1 MTTPTKQ
8 TGAQPFVAFEL
19 ALEVIGSLRELVAL
33 VRKHDVNLARQM
45 TASASSVAAN
55 VEEAN
60 RRTGGDRRYL
70 LKVAAGSAAET
81 RAHLR
86 VAMAWGWL
94 GTRDTENA
102 LALLDRELAVLWRL
116 TH

>member
-1 MTTPTKQ
+1 
-8 TGAQPFVAFEL
+8 VAFEL
-19 ALEVIGSLRELVAL
+19 ALEVIESLRGAVAV
-33 VRKHDVNLARQM
+33 VRRRDAKLAKQM
-45 TASASSVAAN
+45 IAAASSIAAN

-60 RRTGGDRRYL
+60 RRTGGGDRLHL

-94 GTRDTENA
+94 KATDVEA
-102 LALLDRELAVLWRL
+102 PLALLDRELAVLWRL

>member
-1 MTTPTKQ
+1 M
-8 TGAQPFVAFEL
+8 
-19 ALEVIGSLRELVAL
+19 I
-33 VRKHDVNLARQM
+33 
-45 TASASSVAAN
+45 ASASSVAAN
-55 VEEAN
+55 IEEAN

-86 VAMAWGWL
+86 VAVAWGWL
-94 GTRDTENA
+94 RTMDVEST
-102 LALLDRELAVLWRL
+102 LALLDRQLAVLWRL